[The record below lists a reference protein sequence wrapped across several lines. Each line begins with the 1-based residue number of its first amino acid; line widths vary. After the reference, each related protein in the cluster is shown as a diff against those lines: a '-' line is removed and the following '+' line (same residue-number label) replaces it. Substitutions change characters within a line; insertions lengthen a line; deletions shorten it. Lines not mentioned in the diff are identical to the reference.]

1 MTGAPADTRL
11 DGRTALITGA
21 GRGIGAACA
30 RAMGRAGARLLL
42 TARSD
47 DELREVAAEFPGSA
61 EVLGADLTEADAAE
75 RVADWA
81 IEASGNTVDILVNNA
96 GAPVSRRARNLTAAE
111 VDRGIAL
118 NLRAPLLLAVR
129 LGREMLAR
137 GSSGSII
144 NVSSVAA
151 SQGIPYQAAYAATK
165 GGLEAMTRSLAAE
178 WGPSG
183 VRVNAIAPG
192 PIDTEAWR
200 EELPAE
206 TRTAVEGLVPLRRT
220 GRPDEIAALAVFLAS
235 EAAGYVTAQVITVD
249 GGMTQTGELNPGASR
264 R

>member
-1 MTGAPADTRL
+1 MMSTRL
-11 DGRTALITGA
+11 DGRTALVTGA

-30 RAMGRAGARLLL
+30 RAMGQAGARLLL
-42 TARSD
+42 TARKD
-47 DELREVAAEFPGSA
+47 GELREVAAEFPDSA
-61 EVLGADLTEADAAE
+61 EFLGADLAEADAAE

-81 IEASGNTVDILVNNA
+81 IEVSGNTVDILVNNA
-96 GAPVSRRARNLTAAE
+96 GAPISRRARNLTAAE

-118 NLRAPLLLAVR
+118 NLRAPLLLSVR
-129 LGREMLAR
+129 LGREMVVR
-137 GSSGSII
+137 RSGSII
-144 NVSSVAA
+144 NITSVAA
-151 SQGIPYQAAYAATK
+151 AQGIPYQAAYAATK

-183 VRVNAIAPG
+183 VRVNSIAPG

-206 TRTAVEGLVPLRRT
+206 TRAAVERLVPLRRT
-220 GRPDEIAALAVFLAS
+220 GRPDDIAGLAVFLAG

-249 GGMTQTGELNPGASR
+249 GGMTHTGDLNPGASDG
-264 R
+264 

>member
-1 MTGAPADTRL
+1 MTDTRL
-11 DGRTALITGA
+11 DGRTALVTGA
-21 GRGIGAACA
+21 SRGIGAACA
-30 RAMGRAGARLLL
+30 RAMGQAGARLLL
-42 TARSD
+42 TARGD
-47 DELREVAAEFPGSA
+47 DQLRQVAAEFSGSA
-61 EVLGADLTEADAAE
+61 DFLGADLTEADAAE

-81 IEASGNTVDILVNNA
+81 IEVSGDTVDILVNNA

-118 NLRAPLLLAVR
+118 NLRAPLLLSVR
-129 LGREMLAR
+129 LGRAMVAR
-137 GSSGSII
+137 GSGSII
-144 NVSSVAA
+144 NITSVAA
-151 SQGIPYQAAYAATK
+151 AQGIPYQAAYAATK

-206 TRTAVEGLVPLRRT
+206 TRAAVERLVPLRRT
-220 GRPDEIAALAVFLAS
+220 GRPDDIAALAVFLAG

-249 GGMTQTGELNPGASR
+249 GGMTRTGELNPDTPR